1 MNKELFLFCGG
12 KRTYNNLHISKPL
25 LAMNNGKS
33 VIYNFLS
40 LNINNFEKIHLL
52 VEKDEISLFEKA
64 IGRYKVGIVETPDE
78 SPTISKFK
86 TVLNEFEV
94 PLMSFSYPDIFTD
107 KSFWTDPPCD
117 SISLTTVPV
126 RTRFSRVY
134 SSPFGAAVKG
144 VSSYNSRNPANAH
157 NIFAGLFQGDRE
169 LFRDTLINFE
179 SEQIDGV
186 LEVDFLNFCANKNI
200 LNKLE
205 YFDFW
210 LNADSSRDFDLIEER
225 FPLV

>member
-1 MNKELFLFCGG
+1 
-12 KRTYNNLHISKPL
+12 
-25 LAMNNGKS
+25 
-33 VIYNFLS
+33 
-40 LNINNFEKIHLL
+40 
-52 VEKDEISLFEKA
+52 
-64 IGRYKVGIVETPDE
+64 
-78 SPTISKFK
+78 
-86 TVLNEFEV
+86 
-94 PLMSFSYPDIFTD
+94 
-107 KSFWTDPPCD
+107 
-117 SISLTTVPV
+117 
-126 RTRFSRVY
+126 
-134 SSPFGAAVKG
+134 VKG